1 MLLFERRGENRSS
14 GIKTSRSIVE
24 NQQTQPTCDIESGNR
39 TRATLVEVERNL
51 SRFLAKKLSGFKMTE
66 SRQLVGQIRTK
77 SVRAFSRK

>member
-1 MLLFERRGENRSS
+1 MLFFGRRGEKRSS

-24 NQQTQPTCDIESGNR
+24 NQQTRPTCDIESGNR

-66 SRQLVGQIRTK
+66 SRQLVGQIRKK